1 MNTYKSLAELDNTD
15 NCQEIIEKN
24 VEQEDHKEVLLSLLK
39 NFTDCKSDMKQL
51 LANYDNILKEN
62 DALQTQSNE
71 QFLTSIH
78 PKICTR
84 CKGSFNP
91 LENSDNSCIFHPGN
105 LKYYSCRKCG
115 ADEYWSCCNQCRSCL
130 KGCRK
135 GKHISF

>member
-1 MNTYKSLAELDNTD
+1 
-15 NCQEIIEKN
+15 
-24 VEQEDHKEVLLSLLK
+24 
-39 NFTDCKSDMKQL
+39 MKQL

-91 LENSDNSCIFHPGN
+91 LENSDVRECIDP
-105 LKYYSCRKCG
+105 
-115 ADEYWSCCNQCRSCL
+115 
-130 KGCRK
+130 
-135 GKHISF
+135 ISLIFFVELLHFSSWKFEILFL